1 MALHPKLL
9 LVVSMFLLTMPCG
22 GYETTGTDAEKAEGG
37 EGEVDEMDA
46 PEEPEE
52 VAEEPD
58 AEEVTF
64 TPLTPEQMG
73 KLFKKMDADKNGK
86 VTLAEV
92 DAFGHHMRRG
102 IAKIE
107 LDAIMKPKDTNKDG
121 KLSLP
126 EFLGVDSKD
135 TTREKPSEERRK
147 EMVIEFNELDAN
159 SDTFVDIDELSNLFQ
174 HHTNEKVEVTLT
186 AAAMSQKDT
195 NKDGVLSLD
204 EFYSH
209 VTSEGM
215 ETGEFGA
222 DDQESEPAEISDED
236 KDTFNTLDTDSS
248 GTLSSKEL
256 MAWETGSYQIEM
268 AMKNVFKH
276 ADKNGDKVLTEKE
289 MIGAVDALALDSD
302 GGEGHSALT
311 SWHEEL
317 SKHEL

>member
-9 LVVSMFLLTMPCG
+9 LVVAMFLLTMPCG
-22 GYETTGTDAEKAEGG
+22 GFETKESDTLPASTG
-37 EGEVDEMDA
+37 EGDEVDDMDA
-46 PEEPEE
+46 PEEPEL
-52 VAEEPD
+52 AEEPD
-58 AEEVTF
+58 AEEVPT

-92 DAFGHHMRRG
+92 SSFGHHMRRG

-121 KLSLP
+121 KLNLD
-126 EFLGVDSKD
+126 EFLGVDSHD
-135 TTREKPSEERRK
+135 TTRQKPTEERRK

-159 SDTFVDIDELSNLFQ
+159 SDTFVDINELASLFQ
-174 HHTNEKVEVTLT
+174 HHTNEKVEATLT
-186 AAAMSQKDT
+186 NAALSQKDT

-204 EFYSH
+204 EFYAH

-222 DDQESEPAEISDED
+222 DDQESEPAEISEED
-236 KDTFNTLDTDSS
+236 KDQFNSLDRDSS
-248 GTLSSKEL
+248 GTLSLEEL
-256 MAWETGSYQIEM
+256 MAWETGSYQVET

-276 ADKNGDKVLTEKE
+276 ADTNGDSVLTEKE
-289 MIGAVDALALDSD
+289 MNGAVDALAMDSD

-311 SWHEEL
+311 AWHEEIT
-317 SKHEL
+317 KHEL